1 MSEAPPWIHDPP
13 RWSRLLLDG
22 APVGYIREMG
32 GTTLYSSDGYGWSGT
47 PIEFDTRVP
56 DTRLRDV
63 TRGRIYHGDVVRMA
77 LSEAQPTLVEVVVLE
92 HPQHGTL
99 IWQPRHDR
107 VHALDQLW
115 PPPLR
120 PTTLHR
126 VGHLSE
132 RPQDAALVPA
142 VLKAWRPLDPT
153 ARIDSTRLALSSV
166 AGGLAS
172 IALQWLIMGAV
183 GPMATWLGAQ
193 IAALLFFWTQRAT
206 RPSRAVMLGA
216 AAWAALKAGVLS
228 ASLAGVAIVSGWL
241 VVPHALPTV
250 VVILVASTLG
260 AGIAHV
266 LAGDLIVWRG
276 GGYSG
281 EGQIRRK

>member
-1 MSEAPPWIHDPP
+1 MSDAPPWIHDPP

-22 APVGYIREMG
+22 APVGFIREVG

-77 LSEAQPTLVEVVVLE
+77 LSEQRPTLVEVIVLE
-92 HPQHGTL
+92 HPEHGTL

-107 VHALDQLW
+107 VHALDHLW

-120 PTTLHR
+120 PKTLHR
-126 VGHLSE
+126 VGHVTE

-142 VLKAWRPLDPT
+142 VLDAWRPLDPN
-153 ARIDSTRLALSSV
+153 ARINSTWLALSSV
-166 AGGLAS
+166 GGGLAS
-172 IALQWLIMGAV
+172 VGLQLMVLDAV
-183 GPMATWLGAQ
+183 GPIGTWLGAQ
-193 IAALLFFWTQRAT
+193 IATLAFFWTQRAT
-206 RPSRAVMLGA
+206 RPSRATMLGA
-216 AAWAALKAGVLS
+216 AAWGALKAGALS
-228 ASLAGVAIVSGWL
+228 TGLAGLAMALGWL
-241 VVPHALPTV
+241 TVKHPIPTLVVLA
-250 VVILVASTLG
+250 IASTLG

-266 LAGDLIVWRG
+266 LGGDLIVWRG